1 MSAGTPGGVRQ
12 AKLVGASF
20 EIGPQCRNVGFA
32 EQPVANRRDAAHAS
46 LSRPPDQRLHAD
58 MQSLGHDGERRKIVP
73 GVLTFRGRRA
83 WTCGPSG
90 RGSNNLK

>member
-1 MSAGTPGGVRQ
+1 MSAGTPRGVRQ

-32 EQPVANRRDAAHAS
+32 EEPVTNRRDAAHAS
-46 LSRPPDQRLHAD
+46 LSHPPDQRLHAD
-58 MQSLGHDGERRKIVP
+58 MQSLGHDGERRKIV
-73 GVLTFRGRRA
+73 LTFRA